1 MRDHLLPGRPLRPL
15 AWAGGC
21 IGFSLGGF
29 FDGILLH
36 QVLQWHHLLSRV
48 RSPVLEDIRVQILAD
63 GLFHAL
69 MYVIAAVGLWRLWK
83 ARDLLAAS
91 GADRRLAGSALVGFG
106 LWHLLDAVLSHWL
119 LGLHR
124 VRDAAE
130 IPLLWDIGWLAV
142 FGLGPLWIGWL
153 LLKKSAGDGSDGGA
167 RGDGVGIGGRHAA
180 RDTPEHPATPQ
191 APMQRPDS
199 RVAGRWLATVLLVGG
214 AALAS
219 VWPTSADRGGDVM
232 VLFRPGISAADA
244 MARLSAADARVV
256 WADRSGA
263 LWAVR
268 LDDPARAGR
277 LYGQGALLVSDS
289 RLRWGCFSWM
299 GTARPA

>member
-1 MRDHLLPGRPLRPL
+1 MREDTLPPGRSLRPL

-48 RSPVLEDIRVQILAD
+48 RSPVLEDIRAQILAD

-91 GADRRLAGSALVGFG
+91 GADRRLAGSALLGFG

-142 FGLGPLWIGWL
+142 FGLVPLCIGWR
-153 LLKKSAGDGSDGGA
+153 LLKALSGGHGSGPGGEGPRSMPANGSVAQPAVRGSAPGVA
-167 RGDGVGIGGRHAA
+167 RRGLAA
-180 RDTPEHPATPQ
+180 
-191 APMQRPDS
+191 
-199 RVAGRWLATVLLVGG
+199 VLLVGG

-219 VWPTSADRGGDVM
+219 LWPQGDRGGDVM

-244 MARLSAADARVV
+244 MGRLAAADARVV

-268 LDDPARAGR
+268 MDDPAQAGR
-277 LYGQGALLVSDS
+277 LYGQGAWLVSDS

-299 GTARPA
+299 GAGPSA

>member
-1 MRDHLLPGRPLRPL
+1 MRDHTSHGRTLRPL

-48 RSPVLEDIRVQILAD
+48 RSPVLQDIRAQILAD

-91 GADRRLAGSALVGFG
+91 GADQRLAGSALFGFG

-124 VRDAAE
+124 VRDAAD

-142 FGLGPLWIGWL
+142 FGLVPLWVGWR
-153 LLKKSAGDGSDGGA
+153 LLKKAADDGGDGHGRGA
-167 RGDGVGIGGRHAA
+167 HVVHGAGLPADSPIA
-180 RDTPEHPATPQ
+180 RPTAQ
-191 APMQRPDS
+191 GSSS
-199 RVAGRWLATVLLVGG
+199 RVSGRWLAAVLLVGG
-214 AALAS
+214 AAIAS
-219 VWPTSADRGGDVM
+219 VWPQQGDRGGDVM
-232 VLFRPGISAADA
+232 VLFRPGISAVDA

-268 LDDPARAGR
+268 LDDPAQAGR

-299 GTARPA
+299 GATPSV

>member
-1 MRDHLLPGRPLRPL
+1 MGDHLLPGRPLRPL

-91 GADRRLAGSALVGFG
+91 GADRLLAGSALVGFG

-142 FGLGPLWIGWL
+142 FGLGPLWIGGL
-153 LLKKSAGDGSDGGA
+153 LLKKSPGDGGGGGA
-167 RGDGVGIGGRHAA
+167 PDVGVGSRNAA
-180 RDTPEHPATPQ
+180 PDTPVHPPAAQ
-191 APMQRPDS
+191 APMQRSVP

-219 VWPTSADRGGDVM
+219 VWPTSGDRGGDVM

-299 GTARPA
+299 GAARPA

>member
-1 MRDHLLPGRPLRPL
+1 MREDTLPPGRSLRPL

-48 RSPVLEDIRVQILAD
+48 RSPVLEDIRAQILAD

-69 MYVIAAVGLWRLWK
+69 MYVIAAAGLWRLWK
-83 ARDLLAAS
+83 ARDLLAAA
-91 GADRRLAGSALVGFG
+91 GADRRLAGSALLGFG

-142 FGLGPLWIGWL
+142 FGLVPLWLGWG
-153 LLKKSAGDGSDGGA
+153 LLKSLPGGRGSGPGGDGRRMPADRPA
-167 RGDGVGIGGRHAA
+167 AQPAMRGSSPGVAH
-180 RDTPEHPATPQ
+180 
-191 APMQRPDS
+191 
-199 RVAGRWLATVLLVGG
+199 RWLAAVLLVGG

-219 VWPTSADRGGDVM
+219 LWPQGDRGGDVM

-244 MARLSAADARVV
+244 MGRLSAADARVV

-268 LDDPARAGR
+268 VDDPAQAGR
-277 LYGQGALLVSDS
+277 LYRQGAWLVSDS

-299 GTARPA
+299 GAGPSA

>member
-1 MRDHLLPGRPLRPL
+1 MREYTSHGRILRPL

-48 RSPVLEDIRVQILAD
+48 RSPVLQDIRAQILAD

-69 MYVIAAVGLWRLWK
+69 MYIIAAVGLWRLWR

-91 GADRRLAGSALVGFG
+91 GADNRLAGSALFGFG

-124 VRDAAE
+124 VRDVADV
-130 IPLLWDIGWLAV
+130 PLLWDIGWLAV
-142 FGLGPLWIGWL
+142 FGLVPLWVGWRL
-153 LLKKSAGDGSDGGA
+153 LTKAPCNGGGHGGHGLGRPADSPIAQATVQGSG
-167 RGDGVGIGGRHAA
+167 
-180 RDTPEHPATPQ
+180 P
-191 APMQRPDS
+191 
-199 RVAGRWLATVLLVGG
+199 RVAGRWLAAVLLVGG
-214 AALAS
+214 AAIAS
-219 VWPTSADRGGDVM
+219 VWPQQGDRGGDVM

-244 MARLSAADARVV
+244 MGRLSAADARVV

-268 LDDPARAGR
+268 LDDPAQARH
-277 LYGQGALLVSDS
+277 LYRQGALLVSDS

-299 GTARPA
+299 GATPSV

>member
-1 MRDHLLPGRPLRPL
+1 MREATATGQGRSFRPL
-15 AWAGGC
+15 AWAAGC
-21 IGFSLGGF
+21 IGFGLGGF

-48 RSPVLEDIRVQILAD
+48 RSPVLEDIRAQILAD

-69 MYVIAAVGLWRLWK
+69 MYAIAAVGLWKLWK
-83 ARDLLAAS
+83 ARDLLAS
-91 GADRRLAGSALVGFG
+91 PGAGRQTGGWALLGFG

-130 IPLLWDIGWLAV
+130 TPLLWDIGWLAV
-142 FGLGPLWIGWL
+142 FGAVPLGLGWRL
-153 LLKKSAGDGSDGGA
+153 VTAGPWSGGDSTGKAAPALHPEA
-167 RGDGVGIGGRHAA
+167 RA
-180 RDTPEHPATPQ
+180 EPQ
-191 APMQRPDS
+191 APGR
-199 RVAGRWLATVLLVGG
+199 RATGRWLTALLVVSG

-219 VWPTSADRGGDVM
+219 VWPQGDRGGDVM
-232 VLFRPGISAADA
+232 VLFRPGISAAEA
-244 MARLSAADARVV
+244 MYRLSAADARVV

-268 LDDPARAGR
+268 LGDPAQAGR

-289 RLRWGCFSWM
+289 RLRWGCLSWM
-299 GTARPA
+299 GAGAGPST

>member
-1 MRDHLLPGRPLRPL
+1 MREYTSGGRILRPL

-48 RSPVLEDIRVQILAD
+48 RSPVLQDIRAQILAD

-69 MYVIAAVGLWRLWK
+69 MYVIAAVGLWRLWR

-91 GADRRLAGSALVGFG
+91 GADRRLAGSALAGFG

-142 FGLGPLWIGWL
+142 FGLVPLWIGGR
-153 LLKKSAGDGSDGGA
+153 LLKKSPGDGPGG
-167 RGDGVGIGGRHAA
+167 DAA
-180 RDTPEHPATPQ
+180 LAHPSAAQ
-191 APMQRPDS
+191 APMQRS
-199 RVAGRWLATVLLVGG
+199 GRRAAGRWLAAALLVGG

-219 VWPTSADRGGDVM
+219 VWPTSGDRGGDVM
-232 VLFRPGISAADA
+232 VLFRPGISPADA

-277 LYGQGALLVSDS
+277 LYGHGALLVSDS

-299 GTARPA
+299 GAARPA

>member
-1 MRDHLLPGRPLRPL
+1 MREDTLPPGRSLRPL

-48 RSPVLEDIRVQILAD
+48 RSPVLEDIRAQILAD

-83 ARDLLAAS
+83 ARDLLAVS
-91 GADRRLAGSALVGFG
+91 SADRRLAGSALLGFG
-106 LWHLLDAVLSHWL
+106 LWHLMDAVLSHWL

-130 IPLLWDIGWLAV
+130 LPLMWDIGWLAV
-142 FGLGPLWIGWL
+142 FGLVPLWIGWR
-153 LLKKSAGDGSDGGA
+153 LLKALS
-167 RGDGVGIGGRHAA
+167 GGRGSGPGDEGRHMPADRPAA
-180 RDTPEHPATPQ
+180 QPAMRGSGTG
-191 APMQRPDS
+191 
-199 RVAGRWLATVLLVGG
+199 VARRRLAAVLLVGG

-219 VWPTSADRGGDVM
+219 LWPQGDRGGDVM

-244 MARLSAADARVV
+244 MGRLSAADARVV

-268 LDDPARAGR
+268 VDDPAQASR
-277 LYGQGALLVSDS
+277 LYGQGAWLVSDS

-299 GTARPA
+299 GAGPSA

>member
-1 MRDHLLPGRPLRPL
+1 MPARAMHQDTLHGGNLRPL

-36 QVLQWHHLLSRV
+36 QILQWHHLLSRV
-48 RSPVLEDIRVQILAD
+48 RSPVLENIRLQILAD

-69 MYVIAAVGLWRLWK
+69 MYVIAAVGIWKLWK
-83 ARDLLAAS
+83 SRALCALPR
-91 GADRRLAGSALVGFG
+91 ADRTLWGHALMGFG
-106 LWHLLDAVLSHWL
+106 LWHLLDAVLSHWV

-130 IPLLWDIGWLAV
+130 IPLLWDVGWLAV
-142 FGLGPLWIGWL
+142 FGLLPLWFGWRARRGPP
-153 LLKKSAGDGSDGGA
+153 AGQGGADVPRPQDGSVPA
-167 RGDGVGIGGRHAA
+167 RSPG
-180 RDTPEHPATPQ
+180 TP
-191 APMQRPDS
+191 
-199 RVAGRWLATVLLVGG
+199 GRWLSAVLIVTG

-219 VWPTSADRGGDVM
+219 VWPQAGRGGDVM
-232 VLFRPGISAADA
+232 VLFGPGVPAAAA
-244 MARLSAADARVV
+244 MERLSAVDARVM

-268 LDDPARAGR
+268 LEDPAAARR
-277 LYGQGALLVSDS
+277 LYGQGAWLVGDS
-289 RLRWGCFSWM
+289 RLRWGCLSWM
-299 GTARPA
+299 GAGPST